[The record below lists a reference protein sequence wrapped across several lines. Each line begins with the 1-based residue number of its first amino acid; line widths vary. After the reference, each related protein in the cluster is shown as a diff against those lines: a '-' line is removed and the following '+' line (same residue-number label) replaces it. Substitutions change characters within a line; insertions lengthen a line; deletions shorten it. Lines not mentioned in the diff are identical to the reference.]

1 MDDAVL
7 DPSAEGTVLSPL
19 VDVSRIPL
27 TVVMELD
34 ETVLGNALRRLVTEL
49 RDDSE
54 VIAGWGQGP

>member
-7 DPSAEGTVLSPL
+7 YPSAGERVLSPL
-19 VDVSRIPL
+19 VDVSCIPL

-34 ETVLGNALRRLVTEL
+34 ETVLGNALRRLATEL